1 MEEHSKKPLFRWRSR
16 LVVRN
21 ELEAF
26 LEKLFLEH
34 GPQGIV
40 KSLSFLFGAFV
51 ITNKGVIIG
60 ADDSILEM
68 LGYDQESARGLMAT
82 DLVADYDRGRLN
94 EIFASNNTVPYLLD
108 LLAKDGSI
116 RHTRVSPKLFHV
128 QNELFRLAEFVDI
141 TDVRIAESQAKER
154 EEKFKAIFSH
164 GTVGIARIAIGGKCL
179 EVNKKLCEILGY
191 TEDELMLLSFRDITH
206 PEDLDIN
213 TAMAKEMVEKKR
225 DSYSLEKRYIR
236 KDGEVIWCHLSA
248 SLIKDVDQKPLYI
261 VVFIEDINDRI
272 ELTERLQ
279 LSDLI
284 VSASSDLLA
293 IVDEHGTYL
302 ATNESY
308 ANAFGLP
315 REYFPGTL
323 VKDVFSEEI
332 VNDTLMPL
340 IDKAKQGELV
350 NYSKW
355 FDLAD
360 KGKRFLNISYSPLFD
375 DQSSFRGIAISA
387 RDITDLK
394 VAEIEMRQL
403 NEKLERY
410 SFIDGLTQITNRRML
425 DDSVSKEWNR
435 SLRAKT
441 SLAFVMIDLD
451 YFKKYNDHYGH
462 PQGDECLKKI
472 ATILNNIANRS
483 SDIVARYGGEEFAIL
498 APYSN
503 IEQATQL
510 AEICRK
516 AIEEEKIPHAYTED
530 ANLKFVTISIG
541 VSSVVPSKNNSIAQL
556 IETADRMLYKAKA
569 NGRNRVCSS

>member
-1 MEEHSKKPLFRWRSR
+1 M
-16 LVVRN
+16 RN

-26 LEKLFLEH
+26 LETLFLEH
-34 GPQGIV
+34 GPEGIV
-40 KSLSFLFGAFV
+40 QSLSFLFGSFV
-51 ITNKGVIIG
+51 VTKKGEIIG
-60 ADDSILEM
+60 ADDSFLGM
-68 LGYDQESARGLMAT
+68 LGYDQETVRGLMAT
-82 DLVADYDRGRLN
+82 DLVADYEKSRLSK
-94 EIFASNNTVPYLLD
+94 IFSSNNTDSYLLD
-108 LLAKDGSI
+108 LLAKDGSVH
-116 RHTRVSPKLFHV
+116 HTRVSPKLFYVH
-128 QNELFRLAEFVDI
+128 NEVYRLAEFVDI
-141 TDVRIAESQAKER
+141 TDARIVELEAKEC

-191 TEDELMLLSFRDITH
+191 TEEELMLLSFREVTH

-213 TAMAKEMVEKKR
+213 AAMAKEMLENKR
-225 DSYSLEKRYIR
+225 DSYSMEKRYIR
-236 KDGEVIWCHLSA
+236 KSGEAIWCHLSA
-248 SLIKDVDQKPLYI
+248 SLIKDQDQNPLYI

-279 LSDLI
+279 FSDLI

-293 IVDEHGTYL
+293 IIDENGTYL
-302 ATNESY
+302 ATNDSY
-308 ANAFGLP
+308 AQAFGLP

-323 VKDVFSEEI
+323 VRDVFGEEI
-332 VNDTLMPL
+332 INKTLMPL
-340 IDKAKQGELV
+340 IERAKQGETT

-355 FDLAD
+355 FELAD
-360 KGKRFLNISYSPLFD
+360 KGKRYLNISYSPLFD
-375 DQSSFRGIAISA
+375 TQSAYRGVAISA

-394 VAEIEMRQL
+394 IAEIEMREL

-435 SLRAKT
+435 SLRANT
-441 SLAFVMIDLD
+441 SLAFIMIDLD

-462 PQGDECLKKI
+462 PQGDECLIRI

-510 AEICRK
+510 AHKCRE
-516 AIEEEKIPHAYTED
+516 AIEDENIPHNFTED
-530 ANLKFVTISIG
+530 ATLKIVTISIG
-541 VSSVVPSKNNSIAQL
+541 VSSLVPDNNNSITQL
-556 IETADRMLYKAKA
+556 IETADRMLYKAK
-569 NGRNRVCSS
+569 NTGRNRVCSS